1 MRSENTLAAQPDGRG
16 LRGLAKRAYLDWV
29 FARCA
34 AFLSIGA
41 ANRAYYLAHGV
52 DSERLFAMPYAV
64 DNEFF
69 RRRSAAAAV
78 AREKLRA
85 EIELEPG
92 RPIILFAGKLQR
104 RKNPLVLVDAFR
116 RLDRRRLRRPYLVVV
131 GDGEQRAETERA
143 AGAAGDLVAR
153 AASPSRFNRS
163 TARTRTYGALCG

>member
-116 RLDRRRLRRPYLVVV
+116 RLDRRRRR
-131 GDGEQRAETERA
+131 GFRRAGR
-143 AGAAGDLVAR
+143 
-153 AASPSRFNRS
+153 
-163 TARTRTYGALCG
+163 